1 MPRKVLKASRAF
13 LPVKPRP
20 SSDFPI
26 PIVMK
31 DNVAHNLTPGES
43 IDIQIK
49 ETHSLEN
56 PTDKPLKI
64 LEVQKGDILDE
75 NDIVR
80 LSDMYGRV

>member
-1 MPRKVLKASRAF
+1 
-13 LPVKPRP
+13 
-20 SSDFPI
+20 
-26 PIVMK
+26 MK

-56 PTDKPLKI
+56 STDKPLKI